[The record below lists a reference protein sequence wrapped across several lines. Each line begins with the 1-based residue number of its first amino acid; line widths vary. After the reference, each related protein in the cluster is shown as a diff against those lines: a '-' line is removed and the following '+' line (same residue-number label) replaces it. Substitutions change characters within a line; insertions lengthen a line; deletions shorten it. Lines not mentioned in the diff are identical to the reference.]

1 MLYNISSILKEPFG
15 FTEKLPVENYNI
27 VYDDLGEVAV
37 FQSEIQFIKTDSG
50 VWVNGIIPILFYLD
64 CSRCL
69 KKIESTM
76 NIKLNEEF
84 KFDYNVQNPEE
95 DHSFLIDDDNHLRL
109 DACLREY
116 IVVNMPLKPICDENC
131 KFIIW

>member
-1 MLYNISSILKEPFG
+1 MLYNISSILHEPFG
-15 FTEKLPVENYNI
+15 FTKKLPVENYNI
-27 VYDDLGEVAV
+27 VYDDLGEVEV

-69 KKIESTM
+69 EKIESKM

-95 DHSFLIDDDNHLRL
+95 DHSFLIGDDNHLRL

-116 IVVNMPLKPICDENC
+116 IVVNMPLKPICDGNC
-131 KFIIW
+131 KFII